1 MIIFQGEDVKAIT
14 RHDRTK
20 QQEFES
26 ALVHE
31 FASDLVAGL
40 SSPRKYIASKYFYDE
55 AGSRLFE
62 QICLVPEYYLTR
74 AEAAI
79 LKGHSSKIARSI
91 IQQDLNTDGNSDIG
105 ISVIEL
111 GSGSS
116 TKTRILLDQMRTVI
130 DRIHYFPIDISHKM
144 LQETTQQLKS
154 AFPNISTLGI
164 PMDYSSGIEEVSKII
179 NENPY
184 TIPQK
189 KLIIFLGSS
198 MGNFEPEQVVSFLR
212 MLRQRL
218 SLESDYLLIGF
229 DLQKD
234 SKVITA
240 AYNDSQG
247 VTAKFNLNLLARI
260 NKELDGNF
268 DLDRFAHK
276 AFYNKRSHRIEMH
289 LVSAIDQ
296 DVYIG
301 AVDRSFNFKKNETI
315 HTENSYKYN
324 LHQIRQIAG
333 QCGFIVSANFTD
345 RRKRF
350 ALSLLRPMN

>member
-1 MIIFQGEDVKAIT
+1 MRVIT

-20 QQEFES
+20 QQQFES
-26 ALVHE
+26 KLVHE

-40 SSPRKYIASKYFYDE
+40 SSPRKYLASKYFYDE
-55 AGSRLFE
+55 TGSRLFE
-62 QICLVPEYYLTR
+62 KICLQPEYYLTR
-74 AEAAI
+74 TEGSI
-79 LKGHSSKIARSI
+79 LKDHSSKIAMSI
-91 IQQDLNTDGNSDIG
+91 IQQDNTIGDQDNG
-105 ISVIEL
+105 ISIIEL

-116 TKTRILLDQMRTVI
+116 TKTRILLDQILTVCG
-130 DRIHYFPIDISHKM
+130 RIHYFPIDISYKM
-144 LQETTQQLKS
+144 LRETTIQLKS
-154 AFPNISTLGI
+154 VLPYVRTMSI
-164 PMDYSSGIEEVSKII
+164 PMDYGSGIEEVNSII
-179 NENPY
+179 RENPC

-189 KLIIFLGSS
+189 KLVLFLGSS
-198 MGNFEPEQVVSFLR
+198 IGNFEPEQVVSFLR
-212 MLRQRL
+212 MLRQRM
-218 SLESDYLLIGF
+218 SSKNDYLLIGF

-268 DLDRFAHK
+268 DLDGFAHR
-276 AFYNKRSHRIEMH
+276 AFYNERLHRIEMH
-289 LVSAIDQ
+289 LVSSVDQ

-301 AVDRSFNFKKNETI
+301 AVDRSFNFKKDETI

-324 LHQIRQIAG
+324 THQISQIAA
-333 QCGFIVSANFTD
+333 QSGFTVRANFTD

-350 ALSLLRPMN
+350 ALSLLHPMN